1 MKRCAWMI
9 AAVAGLTFAAQ
20 FVFAA
25 DAPATIGWRQNWT
38 GRFPNAEPPTEWSRL
53 SKGIVKDLRCLAGKP
68 EGEAPAAGTPMPDGF
83 IPEYLTGAADADDA
97 ALEKQVVKRASCN
110 RDGDWNSYG
119 GPDWFNSKGAA
130 ITYLYTPRA
139 GKVTMLFDHVKG
151 AVVLL
156 NGQTV
161 YENPQTSVS
170 WMYSGNL
177 SQYRFAAS
185 AWPRARSFELN
196 LKQGWNRLLF
206 KTTGNI
212 HPWIVD
218 EPSAPYEAKNIA
230 WMTPLPG
237 EGNGGAVIVGDKIFL
252 LCEPDELVC
261 LNKSDG
267 KVLWR
272 AANGYF
278 EATPAAE
285 RKDERFV
292 TVAQLSAEKLKA
304 TGDRRDE
311 LAKQIKDL
319 LTAIDPKKFG
329 MVLNDHAAVHWCING
344 ACTTTPCSDGKSVY
358 VWLTSGVAA
367 CYDLDGNRKWI
378 TRIDELVKNPDDRTG
393 PYGYACSPA
402 LVGGRFI
409 VSIGPYFGLDAK
421 TGEVAWRTGEA
432 RGSMT
437 GMVAAVIH
445 GQEVMIT
452 LNGAVLR
459 PSDGKVLWKY
469 DPKEKSAQIHWATPI
484 VVNDAVYFY
493 TCGTY
498 ELTIEDFLAPEAVAD
513 PDAWK
518 PAVRVVNNEPKW
530 IGDINIASAPVYHD
544 GIVYATSL
552 DGHLYANDVKAGRL
566 LYKQQLELKPFIHG
580 NGVGC
585 GAGLT
590 VAGKYLYAF
599 DNQGNCVVVETGP
612 EFKPVARNSIET
624 TLQRGY
630 SFNPRENC
638 TYSNP
643 VFEGTRLYLRAE
655 RNLYCIGK

>member
-1 MKRCAWMI
+1 MRRCAWMLS
-9 AAVAGLTFAAQ
+9 AALVLLFAAS
-20 FVFAA
+20 VSFAA
-25 DAPATIGWRQNWT
+25 DAPATVGWRQNWT
-38 GRFPNAEPPTEWSRL
+38 GQFPNAEPPTEWHRL

-68 EGEAPAAGTPMPDGF
+68 AGDAAAGTPMPDGF
-83 IPEYLTGAADADDA
+83 IPEYLTGAADAEES
-97 ALEKQVVKRASCN
+97 ALEKQAVKRASCGK
-110 RDGDWNSYG
+110 DGDWNSYG

-130 ITYLYTPRA
+130 LAYLYTPRA
-139 GKVTMLFDHVKG
+139 GKVTMLLDHVKG
-151 AVVLL
+151 AAVLL

-161 YENPQTSVS
+161 YDNPQQSVS

-177 SQYRFAAS
+177 SQYRFGAS
-185 AWPRARSFELN
+185 AWPKARSFELD
-196 LKQGWNRLLF
+196 LRKGWNRLLIRSA
-206 KTTGNI
+206 GNI

-218 EPSAPYEAKNIA
+218 LPTVSYDEKNLA
-230 WMTPLPG
+230 WVTPLPG
-237 EGNGGAVIVGDKIFL
+237 EGNGGAIIVGDKIFL
-252 LCEPDELVC
+252 MCEPDELVC
-261 LNKSDG
+261 LKKSDG

-285 RKDERFV
+285 RKDERFAKV
-292 TVAQLSAEKLKA
+292 QALSEEKVKS

-311 LAKQIKDL
+311 LSKQIKDL
-319 LTAIDPKKFG
+319 LTEIDPKKFG

-344 ACTTTPCSDGKSVY
+344 ACTTTPTSDGKFVY

-378 TRIDELVKNPDDRTG
+378 TRIDELVKKPDDRTG
-393 PYGYACSPA
+393 PYGYACSPV
-402 LVGGRFI
+402 LVGGKFI
-409 VSIGPYFGLDAK
+409 VSLGAYFALDAK
-421 TGEVAWRTGEA
+421 TGALAWSTGDA

-437 GMVAAVIH
+437 GMVAAIIH
-445 GQEVMIT
+445 GQEVFVT

-469 DPKEKSAQIHWATPI
+469 DAKEKGAQIHWATPI
-484 VVNDAVYFY
+484 VANDAVYFY

-498 ELTIEDFLAPEAVAD
+498 ELTIQDFSASETVAD
-513 PDAWK
+513 ADAWK
-518 PAVRVVNNEPKW
+518 PRVRVVNNEPKW

-552 DGHLYANDVKAGRL
+552 DGHLYANDVKEGKL

-585 GAGLT
+585 AAGLT
-590 VAGKYLYAF
+590 VAGKYLYVF
-599 DNQGNCVVVETGP
+599 DNQGNCVIVEAGP
-612 EFKPVARNSIET
+612 TFKQVARNSIET

-630 SFNPRENC
+630 PFNPRENC
-638 TYSNP
+638 TYTNP
-643 VFEGTRLYLRAE
+643 VFEGKRLYLRAE